1 MLFNSY
7 SFIFLFLPAI
17 CLGYLL
23 LGRLQSRPV
32 SLGWIVLCSIL
43 FYGIWNPY
51 NLAVILPSIAINYGL
66 ALLIRR
72 SNARG
77 EAGQRTAST
86 LLTLGVLFNLGFL
99 GYFKYKNFFLDS
111 LNLALGTQFE
121 LVAVILPLGISF
133 ITFQKIA
140 FLLDVRSETVKDFDL
155 YDFLVFVFFFPQL
168 IAGPIVHYREMMP
181 QFDQLNYRFSGRD
194 VAVGL
199 SLFAIGLFKKVV
211 LADGVAVHVGPAFSA
226 AEQGQQLDFFAAWM
240 GALAY
245 TFQIYFDFSGY
256 SDMAIGLARLFGI
269 RLPVNFNSP
278 LKASSIIDF
287 WARWHIT
294 LTRFL
299 TAYIYTPVVM
309 ALTRRRMQAGKP
321 VLGRGPAHPAAF
333 LALTVFPTVLTMFVS
348 GFWHGAGFTFLIWGL
363 LHGVYLCINHGW
375 RQWRPKW
382 DKQHYERVMKPL
394 GFVLTLLAVVLGMVW
409 FRARNVGGAL
419 EMMRA
424 MSGAGGATL
433 PDAIMT
439 RLGSLADLL
448 QHIGIHG
455 SLSSGTEFAACSA
468 WLLLLFLIATL
479 APNSLELLRHFEPAL
494 HYVPPKPPKAPK
506 AAGAGSVDAAAPAAP
521 AAAPARPLPA
531 LQFTL
536 PWALLIAAFFVLGA
550 FGLNRVSE
558 FLYWQF

>member
-17 CLGYLL
+17 CLGYQL
-23 LGRLQSRPV
+23 LGRLRSRPV

-51 NLAVILPSIAINYGL
+51 NLAVILPSIAVNYGL

-77 EAGQRTAST
+77 DAGQRASGW
-86 LLTLGVLFNLGFL
+86 LLTAGILFNLLVL

-111 LNLALGTQFE
+111 LNLAFGTHFE
-121 LVAVILPLGISF
+121 LMAVMLPLGISF

-140 FLLDVRSETVKDFDL
+140 FLLDVRAETVKDFDL

-181 QFDQLNYRFSGRD
+181 QFEQLNYRFSSRD

-199 SLFAIGLFKKVV
+199 SLFAMGLFKKVV
-211 LADGVAVHVGPAFSA
+211 LADGVAVYVGPTFSA
-226 AEQGQQLDFFAAWM
+226 AEQGLSPDFFAAWM

-309 ALTRRRMQAGKP
+309 ALTRRRMLAGKP
-321 VLGRGPAHPAAF
+321 VLGRGPAHPGAF
-333 LALTVFPTVLTMFVS
+333 LVLTVFPTVLTMFVS
-348 GFWHGAGFTFLIWGL
+348 GFWHGAGFTFVIWGL
-363 LHGVYLCINHGW
+363 LHGAYLCVNHGW

-382 DKQHYERVMKPL
+382 DKQRYERVMKPL
-394 GFVLTLLAVVLGMVW
+394 GFALTFGAVVVGMVW

-419 EMMRA
+419 EMLQA
-424 MSGAGGATL
+424 MAGWHGASL
-433 PDAIMT
+433 PDALMA
-439 RLGSLADLL
+439 RLGAAAGWL
-448 QHIGIHG
+448 QQLGVHG
-455 SLSSGTEFAACSA
+455 GMSSGSEFVASA
-468 WLLLLFLIATL
+468 GWLVALFLIALL

-494 HYVPPKPPKAPK
+494 HYVPPKPAKPAPGTV
-506 AAGAGSVDAAAPAAP
+506 AE
-521 AAAPARPLPA
+521 ARSRALPA
-531 LQFTL
+531 LEFSL
-536 PWALLIAAFFVLGA
+536 PWATLMALGFVLGA